1 MKRIILATFLTLL
14 FLAETSAND
23 EIIFGHASSER
34 KHQLQETFTEVYQ
47 GAFKETARRILPIDS
62 GNWLGGRI
70 AFNLKVNPEKQNY
83 FTVRL
88 FGSEADDAIVML
100 FIEGKQVGYRHLG
113 DYDLLH
119 RGNSGEPCRGKF
131 YYVTVP
137 LPITMTQGNNSVR
150 LELRAYGNI
159 WDYGATFDHYQQK
172 MKGATIGFYRAYT
185 HTEKFFQPSTKER
198 QGVTPLTTAQI
209 RIQPNEEVL
218 DELKR
223 SISQHIHQLLKHNGS
238 LGQQDIWLLADAYSV
253 EWTPAY
259 KNKKV
264 IEKVVSGIDH
274 FCDKQVQQPD
284 IIYRDGSV
292 YNGDWMTTALL
303 ARSIRALWNDLNDS
317 LQYNGRLKRWTN
329 LLKSSVEYGIT
340 HRRQYTNQCMIIDM
354 AIYENNRALMLLSPV
369 DAQPEYIVLQYLYES
384 LGMAPWSGPQH
395 KDGAQSWPLGHNY
408 WQLTVRGL
416 TKELGFVGYYGEVAD
431 WVCHIYK
438 ATCLPNQPHTGDAKI
453 REQLLHI
460 VKARYPFRYPA
471 VDNEGFRCFRA
482 EALVGW
488 RDGNHY
494 PGDVMYGDRGTAWD
508 ASPIMTAALTADPE
522 AIAIARQSIDD
533 GQIWNILSIKMK
545 EINNPRVVQSLL
557 HVPEDYDFICKQ
569 TMRTNINETHTS
581 FQLPMS
587 NTAPDFVFADEEDGV
602 VAIKRGEELLYVSL
616 YWRARMGINR
626 LCKIHHIT
634 PNMERVANVFIDDLK
649 FTPSGMTYIRPERN
663 NMEFVSYREFYKDI
677 YSAHA
682 GEQLPIAKIPEG
694 IDFKPGQENA
704 YAGKADFYRLD
715 YGPYII
721 CMNSSDTK
729 KATTILPADCMIFRN
744 CTWQKASAGEIT
756 IMPRT
761 TYVLLKSKK

>member
-1 MKRIILATFLTLL
+1 MTRILFTAFLILLYIV
-14 FLAETSAND
+14 ETRASD
-23 EIIFGHASSER
+23 EIIFGNTRSER
-34 KHQLQETFTEVYQ
+34 IHHLQETYTEIYQ
-47 GAFKETARRILPIDS
+47 GAFAETARRILPIET
-62 GNWLGGRI
+62 GNWQGGRI
-70 AFNLKVNPEKQNY
+70 AFDMKVNPEKQNY

-137 LPITMTQGNNSVR
+137 LPISMTQGSKSVR
-150 LELRAYGNI
+150 LELRGYGNT
-159 WDYGATFDHYQQK
+159 WDYGATFERYQQP
-172 MKGATIGFYRAYT
+172 MKGASIGFYRAYT
-185 HTEKFFQPSTKER
+185 HTENFFQPSPKER
-198 QGVTPLTTAQI
+198 QGVDPLTTAQK
-209 RIQPNEEVL
+209 RTHPNEGVIE
-218 DELKR
+218 DLKQQV
-223 SISQHIHQLLKHNGS
+223 SQRIDNLLLRDGN
-238 LGQQDIWLLADAYSV
+238 LGQQDVWLLADAYSV
-253 EWTPAY
+253 DWTPAY
-259 KNKKV
+259 KNKMV
-264 IEKVVSGIDH
+264 IEKVVATIDA
-274 FCDKQVQQPD
+274 FCDKHIQQPD

-303 ARSIRALWNDLNDS
+303 ARSIRALWDDLNDS
-317 LQYNGRLKRWTN
+317 LQCSGRLKRWIN
-329 LLKSSVEYGIT
+329 LFKASIEYGIT
-340 HRRQYTNQCMIIDM
+340 HRRQYTNQSMIIDM
-354 AIYENNRALMLLSPV
+354 AIYENNRALMLLSPA
-369 DAQPEYIVLQYLYES
+369 DAQPEYLALQYLYES
-384 LGMAPWSGPQH
+384 LGMAPWSGAQL
-395 KDGAQSWPLGHNY
+395 KDGTQSWPLGYNY
-408 WQLTVRGL
+408 WQLTARGL
-416 TKELGFVGYYGEVAD
+416 TKELGYVGYYGEVAD

-438 ATCLPNQPHTGDAKI
+438 ATCLSNQPQTGDAKI
-453 REQLLHI
+453 REQLLRI
-460 VKARYPFRYPA
+460 AKARYPFRYPA

-533 GQIWNILSIKMK
+533 GQIWNILSMKMK

-557 HVPEDYDFICKQ
+557 RVPENYDFICKQ
-569 TMRTNINETHTS
+569 TKPTNTNESQTA

-587 NTAPDFVFADEEDGV
+587 KTAPDFVFADEEDGV
-602 VAIKRGEELLYVSL
+602 VAIKRGDERLYVSL

-626 LCKIHHIT
+626 LCKIHHVT
-634 PNMERVANVFIDDLK
+634 PNMERVANVFVNELE

-663 NMEFVSYREFYKDI
+663 NLEFVSYREFYKDI
-677 YSAHA
+677 RSAHT

-694 IDFKPGQENA
+694 IKFKPGQENA

-721 CMNSSDTK
+721 CMNSSATK
-729 KATTILPADCMIFRN
+729 KATTILPANCMIFRDGA
-744 CTWQKASAGEIT
+744 WHKSSAGETT

-761 TYVLLKSKK
+761 TYVLFNPQK